1 MPIFNSNGVSIAY
14 EIHGNGQPIVL
25 LHGLTV
31 SFATNFMLSNW
42 VEWLT
47 GHGFQVIGMDL
58 RGHGGSTKLYHPDD
72 YGFAAMGGDVV
83 NLLDHLNLSPVDL
96 HGYSLGGF
104 IALDLALNHPQ
115 RFRKI
120 VCGGIGDGAI
130 GAGAHVQTIEHI
142 ATALEAPSLAAVTNL
157 VTARYRTFA
166 ENIPGNDVRA
176 LAAVARGDYTPKTRA
191 HVAQLA
197 RPLLI
202 VVGAQDEVVGSADEL
217 AKAMPQTQLVTIPTA
232 NHFTTVGNQQY
243 KDAVVKFLMADGM

>member
-1 MPIFNSNGVSIAY
+1 MPTFNSNGISIAY
-14 EIHGNGQPIVL
+14 EIHGEGRPIVL

-31 SFATNFMLSNW
+31 SFATNFMMPSW

-47 GHGFQVIGMDL
+47 SHGFQVIGMDL
-58 RGHGGSTKLYHPDD
+58 RGHGGSAKLYQPDD
-72 YGFAAMGGDVV
+72 YGFVKMGGDVL
-83 NLLDHLNLSPVDL
+83 NLLDHLKLAQADL

-120 VCGGIGDGAI
+120 VCGGIGDGAL
-130 GAGAHVQTIEHI
+130 GEGAHAQTIAHI
-142 ATALEAPSLAAVTNL
+142 AEALEAPSLAAVTNP
-157 VTARYRTFA
+157 VTARYRMFA

-176 LAAVARGDYTPKTRA
+176 LAAVARADFAPKTRA
-191 HVAQLA
+191 QVAQLT

-202 VVGAQDEVVGSADEL
+202 VVGEQDEVVGSAHAL
-217 AKAMPQTQLVTIPTA
+217 AKAMPHTQLVTIPNA

-243 KDAVVKFLMADGM
+243 KDATVKFLMAEM